1 MKIFQK
7 TRKVAKKKTAQPKK
21 PQQQIYARAAAP
33 SVGKKKKRKRPD
45 DEGLALGPLTAR
57 QRRCVAA
64 AAAGAGLAVAR
75 RPDVRGVQAAPGK
88 RRPRAERWRGGG
100 EAPDAW
106 VQARVAAVVPGA
118 AAALERALAA
128 APATAPPFLPLG
140 DVSTGTWATATPTAL
155 VAWDGD
161 QLRLDG
167 VAATLEAAEALVEGR
182 AVAHVVCLNPRGPR
196 RRAWAAQLAALDRG
210 PWTARAVFIRVA
222 ESRCDGVKSGL
233 ARLVA
238 EHPGVDVVVA
248 ATRNKKL
255 VAELEAVVSN
265 VVVFEPPRNKGFYP
279 PRKKQR

>member
-7 TRKVAKKKTAQPKK
+7 TRKVAKKTKQPKT
-21 PQQQIYARAAAP
+21 PQQEVYARAAAP
-33 SVGKKKKRKRPD
+33 TVGKKKRRRPQK

-75 RPDVRGVQAAPGK
+75 RPDVRGVQAAQGK
-88 RRPRAERWRGGG
+88 RPRAERWRGGG

-140 DVSTGTWATATPTAL
+140 DVATARWATATPTAL

-196 RRAWAAQLAALDRG
+196 RRAWAAQLAALDG
-210 PWTARAVFIRVA
+210 DPWAGRAVLIRVA

-238 EHPGVDVVVA
+238 ERPGVDVVVA

-255 VAELEAVVSN
+255 IKELEAVVKR
-265 VVVFEPPRNKGFYP
+265 VVVYAP

>member
-21 PQQQIYARAAAP
+21 PQQEVYARAAAP
-33 SVGKKKKRKRPD
+33 TVGKKKKRKRPD

-118 AAALERALAA
+118 AAALERELKA

-140 DVSTGTWATATPTAL
+140 DTCTTTWATTTPTAL

-167 VAATLEAAEALVEGR
+167 VEATLEAAEALVEGR

-196 RRAWAAQLAALDRG
+196 RRAWAAQLAALDGG
-210 PWTARAVFIRVA
+210 PWAARAVLIRVA

-238 EHPGVDVVVA
+238 ERKGVDVVVA

-255 VAELEAVVSN
+255 IKELEAVVKR
-265 VVVFEPPRNKGFYP
+265 VVVYTP

>member
-7 TRKVAKKKTAQPKK
+7 TRKVAKKKTPQPKK

-33 SVGKKKKRKRPD
+33 TVGKKKKRKRPEK

-118 AAALERALAA
+118 AAALDRALAA

-140 DVSTGTWATATPTAL
+140 DTCTTTWATATPNAL

-167 VAATLEAAEALVEGR
+167 VEATLEAAEALAEGR
-182 AVAHVVCLNPRGPR
+182 AVAHIVCLNPRGPR
-196 RRAWAAQLAALDRG
+196 RRAWAAQLAALERG
-210 PWTARAVFIRVA
+210 PWAARAVLIRVA

-238 EHPGVDVVVA
+238 ERPGVDVVVA

-255 VAELEAVVSN
+255 LKELEAVVKR
-265 VVVFEPPRNKGFYP
+265 VVAYTP
-279 PRKKQR
+279 PRKKRR

>member
-1 MKIFQK
+1 MCVF
-7 TRKVAKKKTAQPKK
+7 VFCVLCFVFVC
-21 PQQQIYARAAAP
+21 ARAAYWHLF
-33 SVGKKKKRKRPD
+33 VGQV
-45 DEGLALGPLTAR
+45 GHH
-57 QRRCVAA
+57 
-64 AAAGAGLAVAR
+64 AR
-75 RPDVRGVQAAPGK
+75 RPLH
-88 RRPRAERWRGGG
+88 PRAHAHARTREHTTIQGCGGEDGWRGGG

-140 DVSTGTWATATPTAL
+140 DVSTATWATATPTAL

-167 VAATLEAAEALVEGR
+167 VEATLEAAEALVEGR

-196 RRAWAAQLAALDRG
+196 RRAWAAQLAALDGG
-210 PWTARAVFIRVA
+210 PWAARAVLIRVA

-238 EHPGVDVVVA
+238 ERPGVDVVVA

-255 VAELEAVVSN
+255 IKELEAVVKR
-265 VVVFEPPRNKGFYP
+265 VVVYTP

>member
-1 MKIFQK
+1 MQ
-7 TRKVAKKKTAQPKK
+7 
-21 PQQQIYARAAAP
+21 ARA
-33 SVGKKKKRKRPD
+33 G
-45 DEGLALGPLTAR
+45 
-57 QRRCVAA
+57 QAA
-64 AAAGAGLAVAR
+64 AAR
-75 RPDVRGVQAAPGK
+75 
-88 RRPRAERWRGGG
+88 ERWRGGG

-140 DVSTGTWATATPTAL
+140 DTCTTTWATATPTAL

-167 VAATLEAAEALVEGR
+167 VEATLEAAEALVEGR

-196 RRAWAAQLAALDRG
+196 RRAWAAQLAALDGG
-210 PWTARAVFIRVA
+210 PWAARAVLIRVA

-238 EHPGVDVVVA
+238 ERPGVDVVVA
-248 ATRNKKL
+248 ATRATSHP
-255 VAELEAVVSN
+255 VAEIEAVVVR
-265 VVVFEPPRNKGFYP
+265 VVRRAWPITKVSPR
-279 PRKKQR
+279 